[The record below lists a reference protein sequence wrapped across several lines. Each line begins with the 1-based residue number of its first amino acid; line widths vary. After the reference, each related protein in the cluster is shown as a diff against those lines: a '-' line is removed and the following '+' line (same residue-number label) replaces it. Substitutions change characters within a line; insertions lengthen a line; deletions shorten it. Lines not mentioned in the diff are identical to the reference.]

1 MIVKLEESIK
11 HGTDEIS
18 ELEINRPNL
27 SLIRKL
33 GLPVKIT
40 SEGVDGFDIDVCAK
54 YLEAITALP
63 PSVINQLTFSDF
75 MACTNVLLSFFES
88 GASVQKAH
96 LKQQ

>member
-11 HGTDEIS
+11 HGNNEIS
-18 ELEINRPNL
+18 ELEITRPNL

-40 SEGVDGFDIDVCAK
+40 ANGVDGFNIDVCAK

-75 MACTNVLLSFFES
+75 MTCTNVLLSFFES
-88 GASVQKAH
+88 GGSVQKPH
-96 LKQQ
+96 